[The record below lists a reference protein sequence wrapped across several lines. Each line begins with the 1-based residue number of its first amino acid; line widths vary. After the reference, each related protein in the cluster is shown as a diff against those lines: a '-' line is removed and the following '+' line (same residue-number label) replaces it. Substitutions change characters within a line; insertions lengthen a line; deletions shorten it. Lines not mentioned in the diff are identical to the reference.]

1 MKNWWKKA
9 TVYQIYPKSFKDSN
23 NDGIGD
29 INGIIEKLDY
39 LYSLGVDLLWLTPM
53 YVSPQRDN
61 GYDIEDYYNID
72 PKYGTMNDFEKLLK
86 EAHKRDIKIMMDM
99 VLNHTSTEHKW
110 FKESKKSK
118 DNPYRDY
125 YFWKDAKPDG
135 SVPNNWISRFSG
147 TAWKY
152 DETTNQYYLHLF
164 EETQADLNWE
174 NEKVREECY
183 KILEFWADK
192 GIDGFRLDVVNLLS
206 KTPGLPDDPIT
217 GPKGDGRT
225 HYADGPRIHEYLH
238 NMNQKVFKPKI

>member
-39 LYSLGVDLLWLTPM
+39 LYYLGVDLLWLTPM

-72 PKYGTMNDFEKLLK
+72 PKYGTMSDFEKLLK

-152 DETTNQYYLHLF
+152 DETTNQYYF
-164 EETQADLNWE
+164 
-174 NEKVREECY
+174 
-183 KILEFWADK
+183 I
-192 GIDGFRLDVVNLLS
+192 
-206 KTPGLPDDPIT
+206 
-217 GPKGDGRT
+217 
-225 HYADGPRIHEYLH
+225 YL
-238 NMNQKVFKPKI
+238 KKLKLV

>member
-39 LYSLGVDLLWLTPM
+39 LSSLGVDLLWLTPM

-72 PKYGTMNDFEKLLK
+72 PKYGTMSDFEKLLK

-225 HYADGPRIHEYLH
+225 HYADGPRIH
-238 NMNQKVFKPKI
+238 